1 MLGLRTS
8 PAARD
13 VSRRV
18 SHLEAGRAS
27 LVCSATPIGRNHQKR
42 DVLLAGLTCVL
53 SLNLSQPA
61 TAYTGLDYKQEMAR
75 RRKKIPESE
84 FREGPSGLK
93 LYDIIEGTGAEV
105 QTGQRV
111 AVHYDV
117 KFRNVTFITSRQ
129 GLGVTGGTPVGF
141 NVGTP
146 YGESGSTLPGIDL
159 GIRGM
164 RVGGLRRLL
173 VPPELA
179 YGDKGVGE
187 IPGGATLT
195 VDLEVLSIKTSPLG
209 YRTKLVEG

>member
-1 MLGLRTS
+1 
-8 PAARD
+8 
-13 VSRRV
+13 
-18 SHLEAGRAS
+18 
-27 LVCSATPIGRNHQKR
+27 
-42 DVLLAGLTCVL
+42 
-53 SLNLSQPA
+53 
-61 TAYTGLDYKQEMAR
+61 MAR

-146 YGESGSTLPGIDL
+146 Y
-159 GIRGM
+159 
-164 RVGGLRRLL
+164 
-173 VPPELA
+173 
-179 YGDKGVGE
+179 
-187 IPGGATLT
+187 
-195 VDLEVLSIKTSPLG
+195 
-209 YRTKLVEG
+209 

>member
-1 MLGLRTS
+1 Q
-8 PAARD
+8 AA
-13 VSRRV
+13 
-18 SHLEAGRAS
+18 
-27 LVCSATPIGRNHQKR
+27 Q
-42 DVLLAGLTCVL
+42 LLCGC
-53 SLNLSQPA
+53 
-61 TAYTGLDYKQEMAR
+61 TAAAAAAVTQEMAR

-179 YGDKGVGE
+179 YGDKGVGGESPCHMCGVMWMCCWSE